1 MAGLINYTTSIMQSL
16 KTEILKMKKTTQKE
30 RVLDYM
36 KRFDGITVREAFN
49 DLGVTQLAAR
59 ICEIEADG
67 HEVTKSYEST
77 KNRFNESVS
86 FVRYRLKEVS

>member
-1 MAGLINYTTSIMQSL
+1 
-16 KTEILKMKKTTQKE
+16 MKKTTQKE

-67 HEVTKSYEST
+67 HEVTKSYESA